1 MMSFKAFLAT
11 QDDNISDS
19 EAIEKYNDYKLEFQ
33 RQQLNE
39 FFVAHKDD
47 EWWVGSFKFYVRSYD
62 FGSDSWRVYVVGWI
76 NLKHRIKE
84 SRLGILPSATYTL
97 GLRSVYNY

>member
-11 QDDNISDS
+11 QDDNISDN

-47 EWWVGSFKFYVRSYD
+47 EWCVFVDLKLLFSVNNSFRLTNYFLDFVSINGVCRNVR
-62 FGSDSWRVYVVGWI
+62 
-76 NLKHRIKE
+76 
-84 SRLGILPSATYTL
+84 ILLET
-97 GLRSVYNY
+97 VF

>member
-47 EWWVGSFKFYVRSYD
+47 EWYVLELNLLPVLMSVHFLLTFHYCHHWQY
-62 FGSDSWRVYVVGWI
+62 FLDSLQYRVT
-76 NLKHRIKE
+76 HR
-84 SRLGILPSATYTL
+84 
-97 GLRSVYNY
+97 

>member
-1 MMSFKAFLAT
+1 MLLTIFLNSLRVGNFFRESQASTQVDGQQPPMMSFKAFLAT

-47 EWWVGSFKFYVRSYD
+47 EW
-62 FGSDSWRVYVVGWI
+62 
-76 NLKHRIKE
+76 
-84 SRLGILPSATYTL
+84 
-97 GLRSVYNY
+97 

>member
-1 MMSFKAFLAT
+1 MKYSVWKIGNQNVIIFREPAPAPVTEGSQPPMMSFKAFLAA

-19 EAIEKYNDYKLEFQ
+19 EAVEKYNDYKLEFQ

-47 EWWVGSFKFYVRSYD
+47 EWYVASNKY
-62 FGSDSWRVYVVGWI
+62 F
-76 NLKHRIKE
+76 
-84 SRLGILPSATYTL
+84 ILSI
-97 GLRSVYNY
+97 

>member
-1 MMSFKAFLAT
+1 MVVPPSEGQQPPMMSFKAFLAT

-47 EWWVGSFKFYVRSYD
+47 EWWVWWLFSFT
-62 FGSDSWRVYVVGWI
+62 WQWGWGVQEW
-76 NLKHRIKE
+76 LFRE
-84 SRLGILPSATYTL
+84 G
-97 GLRSVYNY
+97 

>member
-47 EWWVGSFKFYVRSYD
+47 EWYVYEKLLLFSSFIF
-62 FGSDSWRVYVVGWI
+62 
-76 NLKHRIKE
+76 
-84 SRLGILPSATYTL
+84 
-97 GLRSVYNY
+97 

>member
-1 MMSFKAFLAT
+1 MMTFKAFLAA

-19 EAIEKYNDYKLEFQ
+19 EAVDKYNDYKLEFQ

-47 EWWVGSFKFYVRSYD
+47 EWYVNNVLFFVVDALSTKTSIVIDLIASNKSSRKF
-62 FGSDSWRVYVVGWI
+62 F
-76 NLKHRIKE
+76 
-84 SRLGILPSATYTL
+84 IL
-97 GLRSVYNY
+97 

>member
-1 MMSFKAFLAT
+1 MMSFKAFLST

-47 EWWVGSFKFYVRSYD
+47 EW
-62 FGSDSWRVYVVGWI
+62 
-76 NLKHRIKE
+76 
-84 SRLGILPSATYTL
+84 
-97 GLRSVYNY
+97 

>member
-47 EWWVGSFKFYVRSYD
+47 EWYVHLPLFLYYLL
-62 FGSDSWRVYVVGWI
+62 F
-76 NLKHRIKE
+76 NL
-84 SRLGILPSATYTL
+84 LPGVT
-97 GLRSVYNY
+97 

>member
-1 MMSFKAFLAT
+1 MLTLFICFQRAGNFFREPPPSQIEGQQPPMMSFKAFLAT

-47 EWWVGSFKFYVRSYD
+47 EWYVTDKYLSLYLFSRTIPE
-62 FGSDSWRVYVVGWI
+62 GWC
-76 NLKHRIKE
+76 K
-84 SRLGILPSATYTL
+84 
-97 GLRSVYNY
+97 

>member
-1 MMSFKAFLAT
+1 MRGDYYGENYYNHYQPYHQPQHREQAPVPAEGQQPPMMSFKAFLAT
-11 QDDNISDS
+11 QDDNISDN

-47 EWWVGSFKFYVRSYD
+47 EW
-62 FGSDSWRVYVVGWI
+62 
-76 NLKHRIKE
+76 
-84 SRLGILPSATYTL
+84 
-97 GLRSVYNY
+97 

>member
-1 MMSFKAFLAT
+1 MLLGIFSLVSQWFFKYFTQINGSIIIFLNSLRVGNFFRESQTPQAQVDGQQPPMMSFKAFLAT

-47 EWWVGSFKFYVRSYD
+47 EW
-62 FGSDSWRVYVVGWI
+62 
-76 NLKHRIKE
+76 
-84 SRLGILPSATYTL
+84 
-97 GLRSVYNY
+97 

>member
-1 MMSFKAFLAT
+1 MVVFNYWAPINPRTVIVFFNSLRVGNFFRESQPPAQVDGQQPPMMSFKAFLAT

-47 EWWVGSFKFYVRSYD
+47 EW
-62 FGSDSWRVYVVGWI
+62 
-76 NLKHRIKE
+76 
-84 SRLGILPSATYTL
+84 
-97 GLRSVYNY
+97 

>member
-1 MMSFKAFLAT
+1 MQLINYRLIVYWLCREPPANAEGQQPPMMTFKAFLAT

-47 EWWVGSFKFYVRSYD
+47 EWYVHFFKHIF
-62 FGSDSWRVYVVGWI
+62 
-76 NLKHRIKE
+76 
-84 SRLGILPSATYTL
+84 ILIFL
-97 GLRSVYNY
+97 VK